1 MNLFYQNLGID
12 YYNHQDKEL
21 NHLNVSLSTE
31 EVRIL
36 YLLWSVIMLRRKKNV
51 TGNSE
56 SSLVPECYS
65 LWQDKGLLEPKSQ
78 KAPIDFSET
87 AELLTVIA
95 LLFWSHVPLER
106 KKKKKKT
113 RKPLHSK
120 MTFLLVNSS
129 SRVLVCLESLR

>member
-12 YYNHQDKEL
+12 CYNHQDKEL

-31 EVRIL
+31 EVMIL
-36 YLLWSVIMLRRKKNV
+36 YLLWSVIMLQRKKNV

-56 SSLVPECYS
+56 SSLVPECYFF
-65 LWQDKGLLEPKSQ
+65 WQDKGLVEPKSQ
-78 KAPIDFSET
+78 KVPIDFSEI

-106 KKKKKKT
+106 KKEKKT
-113 RKPLHSK
+113 RKSLHSK
-120 MTFLLVNSS
+120 MTFLLVNSF
-129 SRVLVCLESLR
+129 SRVLVCLESLQ